1 MKIRA
6 LFFIFSFLMVGFC
19 VDFQA
24 QVKTGDGREVQK
36 IQLNGKEYY
45 LHIIQPGEGLY
56 RISVNYGVSQQEILD
71 ANEDISESLKVG
83 QILRIP
89 VISGRNTSE
98 KELDQSRTF
107 FYHTVEK
114 GHTAYFVA
122 RKYDV
127 PIEVVYENNP
137 GSESGLIVGAILR
150 IPVERKVPLD
160 PTKAQV
166 THQSAISVPQK
177 DSQYAYYTI
186 KPGDTLYSL
195 ARQYQVSV
203 ETIVDANPALRS
215 GVLLPN
221 SEIRIPKTE
230 SVADTTRKAPTEVG
244 FIQSGQFLY
253 HSIVPGQTFFSISRL
268 YQISVE
274 ELRAANPGVSQD
286 DLKVGYMLR
295 IPRAGVEDNLAQ
307 IEKDDSRLFKTH
319 RVRRRE
325 TLYGISRQYHVDME
339 VIKKVNPGVNF
350 KDLENGI
357 RLKIPTDAWF
367 SNQTIRALSDTKDS
381 VASHLPDDRSY
392 VLPTDCS
399 RNSELGYRKPIRV
412 ALMLPFGTSDVTA
425 GSFSSDSLH
434 LSREARM
441 STARAR
447 LFTEFY
453 TGVLL
458 ALDTLKKRGIS
469 IDLSVYDIAPD
480 TIALKRV
487 LRDPSLKEAHLII
500 GPSLAHELPLVSAF
514 SREHRIPLVYP
525 LSNTNPELEYNPY
538 LFHINT
544 PDFMVFDEMAD
555 EIVKQSAGGQLLVVM
570 PTQKEEQANEFIRLI
585 KQKAGATG
593 FGAQRVNYVEYTP
606 GNNDLIELQA
616 LMLPDKPNF
625 VVVPSVQ
632 TSDVSRI
639 VPILFGVREKSK
651 ANITFF
657 GLSDVLRFQTVDP
670 EQIHALNGTF
680 FRSFGLDYSDRQ
692 TNRFIQKYRMWFK
705 TEPHAISPYFQNSD
719 ASSNYSRYG
728 IWGYDVTHYFLSAIV
743 EYGEDFDLCID
754 AFNHQQIQF
763 NFKFERVSNWGGF
776 YNSGLYMFRF
786 RPDLKMERVKVV
798 GKEG

>member
-1 MKIRA
+1 MKVRA
-6 LFFIFSFLMVGFC
+6 LIFIFSLLLVGLC
-19 VDFQA
+19 ADIHA
-24 QVKTGDGREVQK
+24 QVKTGDGRDVQK
-36 IQLNGKEYY
+36 ILLNGKEYY
-45 LHIIQPGEGLY
+45 LHIIQKGEGLY

-98 KELDQSRTF
+98 GELDQSRTF

-114 GHTAYFVA
+114 GHTAYFVS

-137 GSESGLIVGAILR
+137 GTEDGLIVGAILR

-160 PTKAQV
+160 QVSAQV
-166 THQSAISVPQK
+166 TRQPAIIEPQK
-177 DSQYAYYTI
+177 DSKYAYYTI

-195 ARQYQVSV
+195 ARQYLVSV
-203 ETIVDANPALRS
+203 ETIVEANPALRS
-215 GVLLPN
+215 GVLLPE
-221 SEIRIPKTE
+221 SEIRIPKTDF
-230 SVADTTRKAPTEVG
+230 VADTTRRADSEVG
-244 FIQSGQFLY
+244 FIQSGDFLY

-295 IPRAGVEDNLAQ
+295 IPREDVEDDVAQ
-307 IEKDDSRLFKTH
+307 IEQDDSRLFKTH

-325 TLYGISRQYHVDME
+325 TLYGISRHYHVDIE
-339 VIKKVNPGVNF
+339 VIKKVNPNVNF
-350 KDLENGI
+350 KDLDNGT

-367 SNQTIRALSDTKDS
+367 SNQTIRALAGTKDS
-381 VASHLPDDRSY
+381 VAFPVPKDQTY

-399 RNSELGYRKPIRV
+399 RNSVLGYREPIRV
-412 ALMLPFGTSDVTA
+412 ALMLPFGANEVRS
-425 GSFSSDSLH
+425 GSFSGDSLQ
-434 LSREARM
+434 LSRDARM
-441 STARAR
+441 STARAK

-453 TGVLL
+453 SGVLL
-458 ALDTLKKRGIS
+458 ALDTLKQRGIN

-480 TIALKRV
+480 SVALKRV
-487 LRDPSLKEAHLII
+487 LQDPSLKEMHLII

-514 SREHRIPLVYP
+514 SREHHIPLVYP
-525 LSNTNPELEYNPY
+525 LSNTNPELEFNPY
-538 LFHINT
+538 LFHVNT

-555 EIVKQSAGGQLLVVM
+555 EIVKQAAGGQLLVIL
-570 PTQKEEQANEFIRLI
+570 PTQAEEQATDFIRLI

-593 FGAQRVNYVEYTP
+593 FGSQRVQYVEYTP
-606 GNNDLIELQA
+606 GNNDLVELQS
-616 LMLPDKPNF
+616 LMAGDKPNF

-632 TSDVSRI
+632 TSEVSRI
-639 VPILFGVREKSK
+639 VPILYGVREKSK

-680 FRSFGLDYSDRQ
+680 FRSFGLDYRDRS
-692 TNRFIQKYRMWFK
+692 TNSFIHKYRQWFK

-754 AFNHQQIQF
+754 AFNHQQVQF
-763 NFKFERVSNWGGF
+763 NFNFERVSNWGGF

-786 RPDLKMERVKVV
+786 RPDLRMERIKVV
-798 GKEG
+798 GKE